1 MLETSSAD
9 KGKRVHGGGSSF
21 ERNLSNKGVIWEM
34 AVKIRL
40 TRMGSKKKPFYRII
54 AADSEAP
61 RDGRF
66 LEILGY
72 YDPMKEPCVIE
83 IHKDKVTSWLDKG
96 AMVSDSAKA
105 LLKKKGLLQS
115 RFVQESAQ

>member
-1 MLETSSAD
+1 
-9 KGKRVHGGGSSF
+9 
-21 ERNLSNKGVIWEM
+21 M

-40 TRMGSKKKPFYRII
+40 TRMGAKKKPFYRLV

-72 YDPMKEPCVIE
+72 YDPMKEPALVKIDQE
-83 IHKDKVTSWLDKG
+83 KVNYWLGKG

-105 LLKKKGLLQS
+105 LLKKQGLLK
-115 RFVQESAQ
+115 AL